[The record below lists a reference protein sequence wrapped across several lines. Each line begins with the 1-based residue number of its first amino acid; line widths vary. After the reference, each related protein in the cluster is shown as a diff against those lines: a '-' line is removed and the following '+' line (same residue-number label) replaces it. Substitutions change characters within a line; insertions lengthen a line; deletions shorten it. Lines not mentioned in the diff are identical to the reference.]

1 MTGLTKWR
9 AVASVALAAGILLP
23 LTLAQRARGRYE
35 RALAAREATAVAA
48 YLTVVTP
55 PPRAERGA
63 GYDLPQLLIR
73 ARALEELP
81 GFSGRFEIYHATAPL
96 VRATAPPLPA
106 ATLQRLRREVA
117 VRWTGEAALAP
128 LLDRDGWYVV
138 GAVAAR
144 PAGGTW
150 PVSPWSLGA
159 LLLLLVAGA
168 QSVGA
173 IGRPHQAWR
182 QSFGPYGI
190 VAALFGVAVFADVR
204 GAAGDATDRWLYD
217 TRLLMQEAAARIPEV
232 RSAPAGLTTLA
243 RGAGAGAG
251 AGAEIVPGDS

>member
-128 LLDRDGWYVV
+128 LLDRDGWDVV

-144 PAGGTW
+144 PAAGTW
-150 PVSPWSLGA
+150 PVSPWSLGV
-159 LLLLLVAGA
+159 LLLLVGA
-168 QSVGA
+168 ACRSLP
-173 IGRPHQAWR
+173 R
-182 QSFGPYGI
+182 FGPPRLISGC
-190 VAALFGVAVFADVR
+190 
-204 GAAGDATDRWLYD
+204 T
-217 TRLLMQEAAARIPEV
+217 TR
-232 RSAPAGLTTLA
+232 
-243 RGAGAGAG
+243 
-251 AGAEIVPGDS
+251 DS

>member
-81 GFSGRFEIYHATAPL
+81 GVSGRFEIYHATAPL
-96 VRATAPPLPA
+96 VRATAAPLPA
-106 ATLQRLRREVA
+106 ATLQRVRREVA
-117 VRWTGEAALAP
+117 VRWPRAAALPP
-128 LLDRDGWYVV
+128 LLDRDGWAVV

-144 PAGGTW
+144 PAPLPW
-150 PVSPWSLGA
+150 PVSPWSAGA
-159 LLLLLVAGA
+159 LLLLLIAGA
-168 QSVGA
+168 PGLRA
-173 IGRPHQAWR
+173 IGRPRPAGR
-182 QSFGPYGI
+182 PTVGPYG
-190 VAALFGVAVFADVR
+190 VGALVFG
-204 GAAGDATDRWLYD
+204 
-217 TRLLMQEAAARIPEV
+217 
-232 RSAPAGLTTLA
+232 
-243 RGAGAGAG
+243 GAGFPWVVRAPRRA
-251 AGAEIVPGDS
+251 